1 MIQYSFTCKYRIS
14 SLFDG
19 RYIIETKFDVFYM
32 YYLSIAT
39 IIMGRILANAKTN
52 AKNMANAGYS
62 LFSVV
67 AFKKKYIAVKM

>member
-1 MIQYSFTCKYRIS
+1 MIIQYSFTS
-14 SLFDG
+14 
-19 RYIIETKFDVFYM
+19 RYSIRYKIETKFDVFYM

-62 LFSVV
+62 FFSVV
-67 AFKKKYIAVKM
+67 AFKKKCIPVRT